1 MVPVQKFFFFKFIK
15 MTCSYFIGREEVVSI
30 LTLIAMRYY
39 NNSEV
44 PEETP
49 SVSSIESFA
58 FSELIGFK
66 KKR

>member
-1 MVPVQKFFFFKFIK
+1 
-15 MTCSYFIGREEVVSI
+15 MTYSYFIGREEVVSI
-30 LTLIAMRYY
+30 LTVIAMRY

-66 KKR
+66 KNDNSINCLLSKATR

>member
-1 MVPVQKFFFFKFIK
+1 
-15 MTCSYFIGREEVVSI
+15 MTYSYFIGREEVVSI
-30 LTLIAMRYY
+30 LTVIAMRYY

-66 KKR
+66 KNANTKNCLLSKATR